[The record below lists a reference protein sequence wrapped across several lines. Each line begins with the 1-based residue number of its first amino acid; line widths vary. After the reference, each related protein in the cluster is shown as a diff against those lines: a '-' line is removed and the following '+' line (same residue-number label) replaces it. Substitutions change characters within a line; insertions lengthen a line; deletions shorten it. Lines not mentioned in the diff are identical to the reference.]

1 MSHQHAA
8 ASGTGGGAR
17 TGRGRPGDRGSA
29 TVELAVLTPALLAF
43 AMLMVLAGRV
53 MDARATADEVAHS
66 AARAASLER
75 SVAAAE
81 AAASGT
87 AARSLAE
94 HGLGCAEHTVTLD
107 HGGLTPGGAVTAV
120 VECRVGMDGLS
131 GLGVPG
137 AYTVTG
143 DATVV
148 VDAFRGQQP

>member
-1 MSHQHAA
+1 MSPRQPAEAA
-8 ASGTGGGAR
+8 Q
-17 TGRGRPGDRGSA
+17 GDRGSA
-29 TVELAVLTPALLAF
+29 SVELVLLTPALLAF
-43 AMLMVLAGRV
+43 ALLMVLAGRV
-53 MDARATADEVAHS
+53 ADANSTADQVAHS

-87 AARSLAE
+87 AASSLAE
-94 HGLGCAEHTVTLD
+94 NGLVCGDHSVTLD

-120 VECRVGMDGLS
+120 VECRVGLSGLT

-137 AYTVTG
+137 TLTITG

-148 VDAFRGQQP
+148 VDTFRGQS

>member
-1 MSHQHAA
+1 MNPVHPAE
-8 ASGTGGGAR
+8 SGRA
-17 TGRGRPGDRGSA
+17 DRGSA
-29 TVELAVLTPALLAF
+29 TVELVLLTPALLAF

-53 MDARATADEVAHS
+53 ADANSTADQVAHS
-66 AARAASLER
+66 AARAASLTR

-87 AARSLAE
+87 AASSLAE
-94 HGLGCAEHTVTLD
+94 NGLACGNHSVTLD

-120 VECRVGMDGLS
+120 VECRIGLGDLT

-137 AYTVTG
+137 TMTITG

-148 VDAFRGQQP
+148 VDTFRGQP

>member
-1 MSHQHAA
+1 MNPGRVV
-8 ASGTGGGAR
+8 GTGR
-17 TGRGRPGDRGSA
+17 GDRGSA
-29 TVELAVLTPALLAF
+29 SAELALLTPALLAF

-53 MDARATADEVAHS
+53 ADANSTADQVAHS

-81 AAASGT
+81 GAASST
-87 AARSLAE
+87 ASSSLAE
-94 HGLGCAEHTVTLD
+94 NGLVCGDHSVTLD

-120 VECRVGMDGLS
+120 VECRVGLSGLT

-137 AYTVTG
+137 TMTITG

-148 VDAFRGQQP
+148 VDTFRGQP